1 MMQHISNFYTL
12 ILNKNYL
19 MMQKNILSG
28 LILFCVVITGCIKND
43 TKCTYLDSKTVAPT
57 TEIDSLQKIL
67 ADSGITVS
75 QHPSGFFYKI
85 SGTGTGMGITNLCS
99 NITVTYKGSYF
110 NGQVFDSTATG
121 NAATFQLGQVIVG
134 WQKGLPLISKGGDIT
149 LFIPPSLGYGA
160 NAVTDTQGNV
170 IIPGNS
176 YLVFVIH
183 VVDIQ

>member
-1 MMQHISNFYTL
+1 MVKKML
-12 ILNKNYL
+12 P
-19 MMQKNILSG
+19 G
-28 LILFCVVITGCIKND
+28 LILFCVVITGCLKND
-43 TKCTYLDSKTVAPT
+43 TKCRYVDSQAIAPT
-57 TEIDSLQKIL
+57 TETDSLKEVL

-85 SGTGTGMGITNLCS
+85 SGAGSGMGITNLCS
-99 NITVTYKGSYF
+99 NVTVSFKGRYF

-121 NAATFQLGQVIVG
+121 SVVTVQLGQVIVG

-160 NAVTDTQGNV
+160 NAITDTQGNV
-170 IIPGNS
+170 LIPASS
-176 YLVFVIH
+176 YLIFVIH